1 MINYEPIIA
10 TELYEDEIIN
20 QLTGGRVYA
29 GEFPSEFSSQYPH
42 ILVAEMDNVDV
53 SYTDNKARAS
63 EIDIQV
69 NIWIKADD
77 NIGPLQTA
85 VDNKM
90 KSLNCKRITVS
101 SFNESERGAFRKAFL
116 YRTIVKLEEENK

>member
-1 MINYEPIIA
+1 MINYEPVIA
-10 TELYEDEIIN
+10 TALFEDETIN

-29 GEFPSEFSSQYPH
+29 GDFPSEFSRQYPH
-42 ILVAEMDNVDV
+42 ILVAEGDNVDV
-53 SYTDNKARAS
+53 VHADNKSIAS

-85 VDNKM
+85 VDKKM
-90 KSLNCKRITVS
+90 KALNCKRVAVTP
-101 SFNESERGAFRKAFL
+101 FNESERDAFRKAFL
-116 YRTIVKLEEENK
+116 YRTRVKLEEENK